1 MADQQRPN
9 FLIQFFRNRFS
20 LRDNALWRVMGLLK
34 PYRRMIVLAN
44 ICLGVSQIF
53 AGVSIVALYP
63 LINYALEKPAAQSSP
78 APGGAAGSVVGSDTE
93 HPSGISENMKGGMFE
108 KKLDQV
114 PFYTWMKG
122 STLRYFTVYSA
133 ILILLFLLKGLIQ
146 FAGNYMMARVSIN
159 VTSDLMNR
167 VYGNVLRQ
175 EMAFFDRT
183 SLGTLLNLCYR
194 EIFNMQ
200 PLITMLA
207 STRVILPIT
216 MLVLFMTLVG
226 INAYLAF
233 MLLVLLP
240 IVIVPTMLVTRWM
253 RQSMKGEL
261 AEESEV
267 MDIMTQGLGG
277 ILAIKTFGAERFEQK
292 YLEPAVAAYV
302 ESSRSRRAAQSI
314 VAPMV
319 DLLNIMVLLLVFVF
333 AMIFLRDRISLSA
346 GMLTAFMVALTR
358 FYKPMTTIMRMDV
371 NMHRAQALAKRVFEL
386 LDRIPGVRN
395 APDPV
400 DFPADWDR
408 IEFENTSL
416 NYTVHRRNRPPVQ
429 REALKPTT
437 LTIKRGEAV
446 GIIGPNGAGKSSIMK
461 LLCRLYDPT
470 GGRIRIGMVPLDK
483 IRLETFAHNICLL
496 TQHPILF
503 NRSVRDNI
511 TFSLEGISDE
521 QVEAAARAAGAHEFV
536 QKLPNGYDSLIGE
549 NGKLLSGGER
559 QKVMLARAFVRRPS
573 ILILDEPTT
582 GLDQK
587 TLNEFLESVWKL
599 HEQGIT
605 IIYITHEQ
613 NYLNRFDR
621 VFEFKADH
629 SVKEKILN
637 PNI

>member
-1 MADQQRPN
+1 MADQHRPN
-9 FLIQFFRNRFS
+9 FLVQFFRNRFS
-20 LRDNALWRVMGLLK
+20 LHDNSLWRVMGLLK

-44 ICLGVSQIF
+44 ICLGVSQLF

-63 LINYALEKPAAQSSP
+63 LINFALEEQVVRQP
-78 APGGAAGSVVGSDTE
+78 APGQPESK
-93 HPSGISENMKGGMFE
+93 SGELVKIGRIE
-108 KKLDQV
+108 KKLERIS
-114 PFYTWMKG
+114 FYKWMKQSRG
-122 STLRYFTVYSA
+122 RYIGVYSA
-133 ILILLFLLKGLIQ
+133 ILLLVFLIKGLIQ
-146 FAGNYMMARVSIN
+146 FAGDYLMARVSIN

-175 EMAFFDRT
+175 ELAFFDRT
-183 SLGTLLNLCYR
+183 PMGTLLNLCYR

-207 STRVILPIT
+207 STRIVVPIT
-216 MLVLFMTLVG
+216 MIILFCTLLG
-226 INAYLAF
+226 INAYLSV

-253 RQSMKGEL
+253 RQSLKGEL
-261 AEESEV
+261 DEESEV
-267 MDIMTQGLGG
+267 IDIMTQGLGG
-277 ILAIKTFGAERFEQK
+277 ILAIKTFNAERFEQK

-302 ESSRSRRAAQSI
+302 NSSKARRAAQSI

-319 DLLNIMVLLLVFVF
+319 DLLNMMVLLLVFVV
-333 AMIFLRDRISLSA
+333 AMVFLRDKIPFSA
-346 GMLTAFMVALTR
+346 GLFTAFMVALTR
-358 FYKPMTTIMRMDV
+358 FYRPMTTIMRMDV
-371 NMHRAQALAKRVFEL
+371 NMHRARTLAKRVFDL
-386 LDRIPGVRN
+386 LDRLPEIRN

-408 IEFENTSL
+408 VEFENVSL
-416 NYTVHRRNRPPVQ
+416 DYTVYRRNKPPVA
-429 REALKPTT
+429 REALQPTS
-437 LTIKRGEAV
+437 LTIKRGEAI

-483 IRLETFAHNICLL
+483 IRLETFSTNICLL

-511 TFSLEGISDE
+511 TFSLEGIGDE
-521 QVEAAARAAGAHEFV
+521 QVEAAARAAGAHDFV

-559 QKVMLARAFVRRPS
+559 QKIMLARAFVRRPS

-587 TLNEFLESVWKL
+587 TLAEFLDSVWKL

-605 IIYITHEQ
+605 IVYITHEHS
-613 NYLNRFDR
+613 YLDRFDR

-629 SVKEKILN
+629 SVREKAKEKID
-637 PNI
+637 